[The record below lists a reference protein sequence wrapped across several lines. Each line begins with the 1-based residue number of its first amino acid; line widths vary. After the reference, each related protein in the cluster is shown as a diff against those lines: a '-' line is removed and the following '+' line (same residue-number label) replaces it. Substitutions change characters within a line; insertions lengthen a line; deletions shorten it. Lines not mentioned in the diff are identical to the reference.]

1 VAAELE
7 DAGWIEQS
15 IDAITIAFVESQ
27 APVEEVF
34 RESGRSWTPVSPGTL
49 DTVLDIVDGFDFDR
63 EPLLIDRL
71 GEWHVLLAPNG
82 YEFSYPDLAARVS
95 RIGRFISV
103 FWNVNALMRILVA
116 EKGKVMRDFDPL
128 LIADSAG
135 EPLPEE
141 AGLPFGQ
148 PAAPLRAAC
157 LVFTERMTDQR
168 ISRDWILGE
177 KSAVVLDRSPPDG

>member
-15 IDAITIAFVESQ
+15 IDAITIALVESPG
-27 APVEEVF
+27 PVEEVF
-34 RESGRSWTPVSPGTL
+34 RESGHSWTPVSPGTL

-63 EPLLIDRL
+63 EPLLLDRL
-71 GEWHVLLAPNG
+71 GVWHVLLAPNG
-82 YEFSYPDLAARVS
+82 FEFSYPGVGARVS
-95 RIGRFISV
+95 RIGRFVSV
-103 FWNVNALMRILVA
+103 FWNVNSVMRILVA
-116 EKGKVMRDFDPL
+116 ERGEVRRDFDPL

-148 PAAPLRAAC
+148 PGAPLRAAC
-157 LVFTERMTDQR
+157 LVLTERLTGQR
-168 ISRDWILGE
+168 FSRDWLFSE
-177 KSAVVLDRSPPDG
+177 HPAVVLDRAPPGS